1 MNRSTAHTRRTNTES
16 SEREEKR
23 EENKKVRSQTLTFLR
38 IAVEKEVSWHR
49 GGGGGEGGVE
59 ERTDPANASASQ
71 GVEPTKI
78 KVRKL
83 VQGTSG
89 GQAVAPCDLIYGGH
103 GRGGV
108 PRSEEEK
115 GRATCGTVK

>member
-1 MNRSTAHTRRTNTES
+1 MASHKE
-16 SEREEKR
+16 EEKPLLFRTR
-23 EENKKVRSQTLTFLR
+23 E
-38 IAVEKEVSWHR
+38 EVSWHR

-59 ERTDPANASASQ
+59 ERADPANASASQ
-71 GVEPTKI
+71 VVEPTKT

-83 VQGTSG
+83 AQGTSG

-103 GRGGV
+103 RRGGV

-115 GRATCGTVK
+115 ERVRPVGQPSLEASHET